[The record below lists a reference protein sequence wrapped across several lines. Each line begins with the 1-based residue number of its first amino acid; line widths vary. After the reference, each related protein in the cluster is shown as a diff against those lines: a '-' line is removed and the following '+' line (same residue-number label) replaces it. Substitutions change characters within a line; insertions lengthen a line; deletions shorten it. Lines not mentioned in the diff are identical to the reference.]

1 MLNPPKSPFIKGG
14 KLAKLIGGFFKQF
27 LKINLT
33 GESMQ
38 TFISKIFKTI
48 NDIIEFEA
56 ISDFIFRNIIWIMIA
71 GFGFWFLKPQLP
83 EIRTLL
89 MIAVIEAIAVGLS
102 GTAVLVYTKINFLKS
117 ENHQVLGQIFIGVH
131 ILVGLAVLGVYIAQ
145 FG

>member
-38 TFISKIFKTI
+38 TFISKIFTTI

-102 GTAVLVYTKINFLKS
+102 GTAVLVYTSSSIRADFYRCS
-117 ENHQVLGQIFIGVH
+117 
-131 ILVGLAVLGVYIAQ
+131 Y
-145 FG
+145 FGGTCCSWSLYCTIWVIHYE